1 MVLAAVP
8 GVVWGTVMGLAVGD
22 AGASGI
28 VEESLGGAGTALVLA
43 LFFIGVPAM
52 VVGFLDGLT
61 ARITRTAVRLA
72 VRVLLLAGLGL
83 WAGLWI
89 YAFADIDC
97 DGTCI
102 DPDRGIIWVTLAVTV
117 TRRRHGDR
125 PCPRGNGR
133 AQLAHSAQCLCCCRC
148 ADGSAQIYK
157 IAHYD
162 NR

>member
-117 TRRRHGDR
+117 VFLVIEQVLAGFVGRRAARR
-125 PCPRGNGR
+125 STER
-133 AQLAHSAQCLCCCRC
+133 ARREGGH
-148 ADGSAQIYK
+148 
-157 IAHYD
+157 
-162 NR
+162 

>member
-8 GVVWGTVMGLAVGD
+8 GVVWGTAMALGVGD

-28 VEESLGGAGTALVLA
+28 VEESLGGPGTALVLA

-61 ARITRTAVRLA
+61 ARFTRTAVRLA

-102 DPDRGIIWVTLAVTV
+102 DPDRSVIWVTLAVTV
-117 TRRRHGDR
+117 VFLVIEQVLAGFVGRRAARRSTERARREGRH
-125 PCPRGNGR
+125 
-133 AQLAHSAQCLCCCRC
+133 
-148 ADGSAQIYK
+148 
-157 IAHYD
+157 
-162 NR
+162 